1 VVLLRLKAGYKLDA
15 PPESFLKNGGRLV
28 GGGMK
33 PKRDIDHQTFVFPT
47 PSIAVGIAMILAAI
61 LTRFIQSPHSDEIF
75 SAAQKSGRP

>member
-1 VVLLRLKAGYKLDA
+1 
-15 PPESFLKNGGRLV
+15 
-28 GGGMK
+28 MK

-61 LTRFIQSPHSDEIF
+61 LTRFVQSPHSDEIF